1 MTKKQI
7 KQVEDALM
15 SIITDEDQC
24 MEFRL
29 NAVHALSEFEDVV
42 MSAEEPE
49 GFDWLRNQKLL
60 DE

>member
-15 SIITDEDQC
+15 SIITDADQC

-29 NAVHALSEFEDVV
+29 NAVHALSEFEDVM
-42 MSAEEPE
+42 MSAEEPANWQ
-49 GFDWLRNQKLL
+49 WLRDQKLL